1 MTIRYISPF
10 ATDKNYGG
18 ELNRVISELPDD
30 CYIVVRDWDTLPT
43 TPDSLYGQQIE
54 AIITANPDYAL
65 IGCVTNRL
73 RSPDQLYNRTFSECG
88 DIGEHLRIGKELYDQ
103 HYSEVVP
110 LRGIAG
116 LFMLFHKS
124 VWERVRFRENTHLFD
139 KYFCSALRK
148 RRLKIGMATGLYM
161 FHLYR
166 FGQSKPKEATGH
178 LIAKKRANPREGLY
192 SD

>member
-1 MTIRYISPF
+1 MIIHYITPF
-10 ATDKNYGG
+10 STQKNYGK
-18 ELNRVISELPDD
+18 ELNERISELPDD
-30 CYIVVRDWDTLPT
+30 CFVCLRDG
-43 TPDSLYGQQIE
+43 DSLFTTCFWGQQIE

-110 LRGIAG
+110 IRGIAG

-124 VWERVRFRENTHLFD
+124 VWERVRFRQNTHLFD

-148 RRLKIGMATGLYM
+148 RRLKIGMATGLYLW
-161 FHLYR
+161 HTYR
-166 FGQSKPKEATGH
+166 WGQDKPKEATGH
-178 LIAKKRANPREGLY
+178 LIAKKKANPREGLY